1 MDRNVKR
8 EARPPCLVPFGMPI
22 GSTNAVEW
30 GVYWRCLP
38 ASSDEESPRL
48 AVLAGTD
55 IEAV

>member
-1 MDRNVKR
+1 MKR

-38 ASSDEESPRL
+38 ASSDEGSPRL

>member
-1 MDRNVKR
+1 M
-8 EARPPCLVPFGMPI
+8 LSPI
-22 GSTNAVEW
+22 WYADWEYQCGGV